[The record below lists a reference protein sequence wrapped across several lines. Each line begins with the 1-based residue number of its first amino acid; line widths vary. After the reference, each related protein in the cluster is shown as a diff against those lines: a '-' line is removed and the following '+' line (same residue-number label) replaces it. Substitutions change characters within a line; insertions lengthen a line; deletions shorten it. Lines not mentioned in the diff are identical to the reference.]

1 MMQDPNP
8 LPWGAQDRFQA
19 HFIVQQFPDKELSSG
34 KESES
39 WRLRRVARTKLKTTG
54 HFGSKKVVSVTWEGG
69 KLAEVLNSDSSLNEM
84 IANQSVNDATI
95 FVDPSNN
102 GIRIYGKWKNNHDFG
117 ITKELFDIYNN
128 IAGHIKKIN

>member
-1 MMQDPNP
+1 MQDPNP
-8 LPWGAQDRFQA
+8 LPWGTQDRFQA

-54 HFGSKKVVSVTWEGG
+54 HFGSKKVVGVTWEGG
-69 KLAEVLNSDSSLNEM
+69 KLAEDLNSDLSLNEM
-84 IANQSVNDATI
+84 IANQSVNAATI

-102 GIRIYGKWKNNHDFG
+102 GIRIYGKWKNSHDFD

>member
-1 MMQDPNP
+1 MQDPNP

-19 HFIVQQFPDKELSSG
+19 HFVVQQDIG
-34 KESES
+34 NDVES
-39 WRLRRVARTKLKTTG
+39 WRLRRVARTRLRTTG
-54 HFGSKKVVSVTWEGG
+54 HFGSKKIIAVTWEGG
-69 KLAEVLNSDSSLNEM
+69 KLAEDLNTDSSLNEA

-95 FVDPSNN
+95 FVDPTDN
-102 GIRIYGKWKNNHDFG
+102 GIRIYGKWKNSYEFS

>member
-1 MMQDPNP
+1 MQDPNP
-8 LPWGAQDRFQA
+8 LPWGTQDRFQA

-54 HFGSKKVVSVTWEGG
+54 HFGSKKVVGVTWEGG
-69 KLAEVLNSDSSLNEM
+69 KLAEDLSSDLSLNEM

>member
-1 MMQDPNP
+1 MQDPNP
-8 LPWGAQDRFQA
+8 LPWGTQDRFQA

-69 KLAEVLNSDSSLNEM
+69 KLAEDLNSDSSLNEM

-102 GIRIYGKWKNNHDFG
+102 GIRIYGKWKNSHDFD

>member
-1 MMQDPNP
+1 
-8 LPWGAQDRFQA
+8 
-19 HFIVQQFPDKELSSG
+19 
-34 KESES
+34 
-39 WRLRRVARTKLKTTG
+39 
-54 HFGSKKVVSVTWEGG
+54 
-69 KLAEVLNSDSSLNEM
+69 M

-102 GIRIYGKWKNNHDFG
+102 GIRIYGKWKNSHDFD